1 MRKETEPESPILAV
15 CRTLEKQ
22 SEVPCNNDLLHS
34 TIKGTEPRENRR
46 LNELF
51 WEVPNF
57 YTRSAG
63 AAGTNCVL
71 WEEKG
76 ALPCSVAGPGYT
88 CHAPQECPAGPRA
101 QTWGGCRAGQRLP
114 HLGSLGAGTDEEQVG
129 HLTGLQ
135 GYLNTLPA
143 LGTAGTVFGTEG
155 LNRVK
160 LLIKAVLGSWLW
172 DLLVTE
178 LALHQKPGK
187 SKRLVGISFLPFS
200 PKAVC

>member
-1 MRKETEPESPILAV
+1 MLQLQPPGKVMRKETDPESLILAV
-15 CRTLEKQ
+15 CRTPEKQ

-34 TIKGTEPRENRR
+34 AIKGTEPRENRR

-101 QTWGGCRAGQRLP
+101 QTWGAAEPGRGCHTWAVWVL
-114 HLGSLGAGTDEEQVG
+114 EQM
-129 HLTGLQ
+129 
-135 GYLNTLPA
+135 
-143 LGTAGTVFGTEG
+143 
-155 LNRVK
+155 R
-160 LLIKAVLGSWLW
+160 SRW
-172 DLLVTE
+172 DT
-178 LALHQKPGK
+178 
-187 SKRLVGISFLPFS
+187 
-200 PKAVC
+200 